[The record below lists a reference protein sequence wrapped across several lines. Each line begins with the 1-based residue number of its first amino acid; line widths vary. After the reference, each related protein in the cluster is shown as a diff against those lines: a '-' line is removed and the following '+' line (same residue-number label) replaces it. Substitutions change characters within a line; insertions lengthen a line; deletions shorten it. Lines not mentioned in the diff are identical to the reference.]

1 MLFQTNEE
9 TLIYVLAIII
19 ATVIIGLII
28 YITVI
33 LIESKHKASDKAIM
47 IFLLALIIVVVIPII
62 LAIIAMVLDAIGD
75 PLTQLRDPPTHN
87 FLLYLVPIFGFL
99 LILICAKF
107 FIDLNWSSSLWIA
120 LLAIFFLY
128 IIFTII
134 PELYTF
140 IYGLAGQGAPP
151 I

>member
-1 MLFQTNEE
+1 MLLQNNDTI
-9 TLIYVLAIII
+9 IYVLAILI

-33 LIESKHKASDKAIM
+33 LVESKHKASDKALL
-47 IFLLALIIVVVIPII
+47 IFLLALIIVVVIPIL
-62 LAIIAMVLDAIGD
+62 LAVIATVLDAIGD

-99 LILICAKF
+99 LILVCTKF
-107 FIDLNWSSSLWIA
+107 LIDLDWSSALWIA

-128 IIFTII
+128 IIFTVI

-140 IYGLAGQGAPP
+140 IWELAGQGPPP